1 MSLINRKIY
10 GTSFYQKKEI
20 QDLDGGQ
27 RPDLVNHRSKTQ
39 QFSTKM
45 VIKEN
50 NFKQPLPRTIQGTHV
65 GARQSNNRLQTQ
77 KRPKFRQLSSTYQ
90 NTINAL

>member
-1 MSLINRKIY
+1 LLLINRKIY
-10 GTSFYQKKEI
+10 GTSFYQEKEI
-20 QDLDGGQ
+20 QDLGGGQ
-27 RPDLVNHRSKTQ
+27 RPDPVNHRRKTQ

-50 NFKQPLPRTIQGTHV
+50 SLKQPLPRTIQRTHV
-65 GARQSNNRLQTQ
+65 GARQSNDRLPTQ
-77 KRPKFRQLSSTYQ
+77 KQPKFQQLSSKYQ